1 MFTLKE
7 SGKKHFWKVIFF
19 FFTKRQDVFYW
30 KK

>member
-19 FFTKRQDVFYW
+19 TKRQDVFYW